1 VNCDRAHPLLS
12 PLADGELDLERAM
25 EMESHLSA
33 CPACAQAFERINAI
47 RTAAA
52 SPALYH
58 RAPAALADRLRASIG
73 APAALADRL
82 RASIGVPATAALP
95 APRHITFFRPLA
107 LAALLAIVCGLA
119 AMIGVRWQR
128 NAEAHSRLLADLV
141 TAHVRS
147 VQGDKLH
154 LMDVLSTDQH
164 TVKPWFIG
172 KIDFVPDVPQLAP
185 AGFPLAGG
193 RLDYIDNHP
202 AAALIYYSG
211 QHVVNLFLWPSARA
225 SSPTAESLTAQ
236 SFHLRHWTYEGL
248 DCWAITDAA
257 PATLEKFEKAYT
269 TR

>member
-1 VNCDRAHPLLS
+1 
-12 PLADGELDLERAM
+12 LADGELDLERAV

-33 CPACAQAFERINAI
+33 CPACAQAFDRINAI
-47 RTAAA
+47 RSAAA

-58 RAPAALADRLRASIG
+58 RAPAALADRLRA
-73 APAALADRL
+73 A
-82 RASIGVPATAALP
+82 IGVLTTTAP
-95 APRHITFFRPLA
+95 APRHLTLFRPVALAAMLAIACA
-107 LAALLAIVCGLA
+107 LAAL
-119 AMIGVRWQR
+119 IGIRWQR
-128 NAEAHSRLLADLV
+128 NAEARSRLLADLV

-147 VQGDKLH
+147 VQGGKLH
-154 LMDVLSTDQH
+154 LMDVPSTDQH

-202 AAALIYYSG
+202 AAALIYHSG
-211 QHVVNLFLWPSARA
+211 QHVINLFLWPSART
-225 SSPTAESLTAQ
+225 STPTAESLTAQ
-236 SFHLRHWTYEGL
+236 SFHLRHWNYQDM

-269 TR
+269 APHD